1 MGRFD
6 LDQSLLGIMA
16 PKRAAMEENE
26 RADECPD
33 FPNYWEY
40 VFLLIGGRGYPSY
53 ETLWT
58 GICHSTK
65 EKNLIMQV
73 SVNM

>member
-1 MGRFD
+1 M
-6 LDQSLLGIMA
+6 DQSLLGIMA
-16 PKRAAMEENE
+16 PKRATMKENE

-33 FPNYWEY
+33 SPNYWEY

-58 GICHSTK
+58 KYVTQQKKKI
-65 EKNLIMQV
+65 
-73 SVNM
+73 